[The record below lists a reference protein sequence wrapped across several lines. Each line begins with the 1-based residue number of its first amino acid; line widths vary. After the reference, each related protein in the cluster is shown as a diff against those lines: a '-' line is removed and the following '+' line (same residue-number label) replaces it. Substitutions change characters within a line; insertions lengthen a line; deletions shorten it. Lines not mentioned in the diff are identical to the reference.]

1 MKISL
6 KQLRQIIKESI
17 SQTQSLLK
25 EDMTMRNPG
34 GSGPV
39 ILDMEF
45 DILVP
50 YSGRLRPGSDVMRFV
65 RLESKIPVLRA
76 KVIEIDADGQQ
87 NRYGVTP
94 LVRFTFSSEEDKLAF
109 IDEYNGKRQYRLLKK

>member
-50 YSGRLRPGSDVMRFV
+50 YSGRLRPGDDVIDLV
-65 RLESKIPVLRA
+65 ESQIPVLSA
-76 KVIEIDADGQQ
+76 EVLKIDADGQQ
-87 NRYGVTP
+87 NRYGVSP

-109 IDEYNGKRQYRLLKK
+109 IDEYNGNTDY